1 MEATNVAM
9 HFVGGFEMGTSAMNR
24 FSRAFSRPV
33 PQRLAKRAVS
43 RARRLVRGEAALD
56 VKEKHL
62 RRSLAIPVYNQ
73 EAVVAELLRRT
84 TAGLDSLPGGPH
96 ETVLADDGSFGP

>member
-1 MEATNVAM
+1 M
-9 HFVGGFEMGTSAMNR
+9 
-24 FSRAFSRPV
+24 
-33 PQRLAKRAVS
+33 
-43 RARRLVRGEAALD
+43 
-56 VKEKHL
+56 KEKHP

-73 EAVVAELLRRT
+73 EAVVPELLRRT